1 MNKTIYFATRGF
13 AILFILLTVLFV
25 FDLGKFSWLGLL
37 MHLLPTLVLV
47 IILAISWVQEKIG
60 GILWI
65 LAALAY
71 VIIAWGDVDWLAYL
85 LMAGPAIVIGC
96 LFLGSSFMSGGTTS
110 LPKLPKLFPNS
121 TPPSTPIEKK

>member
-1 MNKTIYFATRGF
+1 MNKTIYWVSRGF

-47 IILAISWVQEKIG
+47 IILGISWVQEKIG

-65 LAALAY
+65 LAGLAY
-71 VIIAWGDVDWLAYL
+71 VVMAWGDVDWLAYL
-85 LMAGPAIVIGC
+85 IIAGPAILIGI
-96 LFLGSSFMSGGTTS
+96 LFLWPQPVSIYT
-110 LPKLPKLFPNS
+110 PKPVMPN
-121 TPPSTPIEKK
+121 KNNLQ